1 MPLCSESILPRYI
14 PALTLPQLLPPG
26 KSFMGKAM
34 ADAVKLS
41 RNTTLARTS
50 PMSTFLSAKG
60 STAWETSVKSRLET
74 PLDEVPLGW
83 RILEKDRKDEKAE
96 EKMKKPSG
104 LLAGLW
110 GRRAS
115 NAPSNPPLP
124 QQSTPSPSG
133 TAPESVRPDPTQN
146 RHTSTDGVKTPL
158 GSPSTSQALPKPFH
172 ERTSSQV
179 REFPPPSPAYSSI
192 R

>member
-1 MPLCSESILPRYI
+1 M
-14 PALTLPQLLPPG
+14 
-26 KSFMGKAM
+26 
-34 ADAVKLS
+34 
-41 RNTTLARTS
+41 
-50 PMSTFLSAKG
+50 
-60 STAWETSVKSRLET
+60 ET
-74 PLDEVPLGW
+74 PSDEVPLGW
-83 RILEKDRKDEKAE
+83 RILEKDHKKDEKAE

-124 QQSTPSPSG
+124 QQSTPSPSA
-133 TAPESVRPDPTQN
+133 TAPESAHPDPTQD
-146 RHTSTDGVKTPL
+146 RQTSTDGVKTPS
-158 GSPSTSQALPKPFH
+158 GTPSTSQTLPKSFH

-179 REFPPPSPAYSSI
+179 REVPPPSPAYSSI